1 MKLQN
6 LTKVSN
12 EIGFTELIF
21 HRTAIFNAN
30 FSCKANRLD
39 REVIW
44 RECKIF
50 SGDWRGLRNFLCNY
64 RVFYSG
70 KIRHVEIVNSV
81 NFHGSFNRLK
91 REKMLEIMK
100 DSRVGAFGLVG
111 FVMISI
117 LNFALLN
124 ELAQSSNWLFLTA
137 IYTAPI
143 IGRLMMVI
151 TIGAFP
157 YARPEGMGKAFSEYT
172 TKTTILF
179 ALCETLILLLPLLW
193 LSMDFL
199 KLILGALIAS
209 MAFTFYFGNFAV
221 KKIGGV
227 TGDIYGATTTFSESI
242 VFLSFLIF

>member
-1 MKLQN
+1 
-6 LTKVSN
+6 
-12 EIGFTELIF
+12 
-21 HRTAIFNAN
+21 
-30 FSCKANRLD
+30 
-39 REVIW
+39 
-44 RECKIF
+44 
-50 SGDWRGLRNFLCNY
+50 
-64 RVFYSG
+64 
-70 KIRHVEIVNSV
+70 
-81 NFHGSFNRLK
+81 
-91 REKMLEIMK
+91 
-100 DSRVGAFGLVG
+100 
-111 FVMISI
+111 
-117 LNFALLN
+117 
-124 ELAQSSNWLFLTA
+124 
-137 IYTAPI
+137 
-143 IGRLMMVI
+143 MMVI